1 MCRKESWGAITVPKE
16 AHSTQRGQPPRYRQ
30 MQGIFL
36 FIKRFLKHQNF
47 LSDSSNSYLMW
58 TFVTRLPQQAIQRH
72 SLCVTDLRKG
82 TSLSIKDM
90 QGGSILLWTAG
101 GRSFHSEGP
110 TTAKTVAGIKKF
122 TISVRRGRRAACT

>member
-72 SLCVTDLRKG
+72 SLCDRLAKRNIFKHQRYAGWFHPTVDCRRKV
-82 TSLSIKDM
+82 I
-90 QGGSILLWTAG
+90 
-101 GRSFHSEGP
+101 P
-110 TTAKTVAGIKKF
+110 
-122 TISVRRGRRAACT
+122 